1 MYMHIILKYFFY
13 LFVCLEYWNSYFVL
27 SFFSNY
33 LCENF
38 YIVGLSFE
46 FKEEKYWT
54 ALNDVICKLISNK
67 KMDTV
72 RERIAWTIHICHS
85 SAIGA

>member
-67 KMDTV
+67 KGHC
-72 RERIAWTIHICHS
+72 ERKNCVNDSQMSH
-85 SAIGA
+85 

>member
-46 FKEEKYWT
+46 FKEENIEQ
-54 ALNDVICKLISNK
+54 L
-67 KMDTV
+67 
-72 RERIAWTIHICHS
+72 
-85 SAIGA
+85 

>member
-67 KMDTV
+67 KWTLWEKEL
-72 RERIAWTIHICHS
+72 RERFTDVTLLL
-85 SAIGA
+85 